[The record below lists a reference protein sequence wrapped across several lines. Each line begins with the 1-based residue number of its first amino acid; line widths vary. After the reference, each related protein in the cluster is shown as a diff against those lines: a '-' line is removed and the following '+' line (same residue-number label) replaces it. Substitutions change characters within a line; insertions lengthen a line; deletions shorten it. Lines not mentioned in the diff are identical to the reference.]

1 MPRFSHGPVEI
12 DYLDEG
18 EGDPVVLVHGFA
30 STKEIN
36 WVFPGWITT
45 LRRAGRRVIALDNR
59 GHGKSSKL
67 HRPQD
72 YTIAAMASDALALL
86 DHLGIAR
93 ADVIG
98 YSMGARISA
107 YLAAD
112 EPARVRSAV
121 LAGVGLSLV
130 GGRDLRETIAAA
142 LEAPSLSAVTEPTG
156 RTFRT
161 FAEQTRSDL
170 RALAACIR
178 GSSERLSRADAAA
191 IKVPVLIAAGTADDV
206 AGPHPG
212 RRGAGNSRP
221 RSHARGRR
229 SGVQGGHAGVPGE
242 AAVARRQNTARSAGY
257 RLWFSSAPTLPLMPP
272 QAPVLAGL
280 CDGSYLC

>member
-45 LRRAGRRVIALDNR
+45 LRR
-59 GHGKSSKL
+59 
-67 HRPQD
+67 
-72 YTIAAMASDALALL
+72 
-86 DHLGIAR
+86 
-93 ADVIG
+93 
-98 YSMGARISA
+98 
-107 YLAAD
+107 
-112 EPARVRSAV
+112 
-121 LAGVGLSLV
+121 VGLSLV

-206 AGPHPG
+206 AGPVRPLADLIPGAEVLEIPG
-212 RRGAGNSRP
+212 RDHMR
-221 RSHARGRR
+221 
-229 SGVQGGHAGVPGE
+229 
-242 AAVARRQNTARSAGY
+242 
-257 RLWFSSAPTLPLMPP
+257 
-272 QAPVLAGL
+272 
-280 CDGSYLC
+280 

>member
-18 EGDPVVLVHGFA
+18 EGDPTVLVHGFA

-45 LRRAGRRVIALDNR
+45 LGRAGRRAIALDNR
-59 GHGKSSKL
+59 GHGKSTKL
-67 HRPQD
+67 YRPED
-72 YTIAAMASDALALL
+72 YTIAAMASDVHALV

-107 YLAAD
+107 YLAAH

-142 LEAPSLSAVTEPTG
+142 LEAPSLDAVSDPTG
-156 RTFRT
+156 RTFRA
-161 FAEQTRSDL
+161 FADQTRSDR

-191 IKVPVLIAAGTADDV
+191 ITVPVLVAAGTADDV
-206 AGPHPG
+206 AGPVRPLAELIPGAQVLEIPG
-212 RRGAGNSRP
+212 RDHMRSVGDRVFKDGTLAFLAARP
-221 RSHARGRR
+221 
-229 SGVQGGHAGVPGE
+229 
-242 AAVARRQNTARSAGY
+242 
-257 RLWFSSAPTLPLMPP
+257 
-272 QAPVLAGL
+272 
-280 CDGSYLC
+280 

>member
-18 EGDPVVLVHGFA
+18 DGDPVVLVHGFA

-45 LRRAGRRVIALDNR
+45 LRRARRRAIALDNR
-59 GHGKSSKL
+59 GHGQSSKL
-67 HRPQD
+67 YRPQD

-86 DHLGIAR
+86 DHLGIGR

-107 YLAAD
+107 YLAAHD
-112 EPARVRSAV
+112 PARLRSAV

-142 LEAPSLSAVTEPTG
+142 LEAPSLEAVADPTG
-156 RTFRT
+156 RTFRA

-191 IKVPVLIAAGTADDV
+191 ITTVPVLIAAGTTDDV
-206 AGPHPG
+206 AGPVRPLAELIPGAQALEIPG
-212 RRGAGNSRP
+212 RDHMRAVGDRVFKEGTLAFLAARP
-221 RSHARGRR
+221 
-229 SGVQGGHAGVPGE
+229 
-242 AAVARRQNTARSAGY
+242 
-257 RLWFSSAPTLPLMPP
+257 
-272 QAPVLAGL
+272 
-280 CDGSYLC
+280 